1 MVLVIRHE
9 FCQILL
15 VTKGGNFWAAATV
28 KKAVFYPK
36 FTRRSASWG
45 NFNSILLL
53 SDHFQ
58 FHLLLQF
65 FTIASGIF
73 SSSFIQLLPTYIYLD
88 A

>member
-45 NFNSILLL
+45 NFNSSLLL

-58 FHLLLQF
+58 FQMKNLLL
-65 FTIASGIF
+65 TIASGIF
-73 SSSFIQLLPTYIYLD
+73 SSSFVD
-88 A
+88 